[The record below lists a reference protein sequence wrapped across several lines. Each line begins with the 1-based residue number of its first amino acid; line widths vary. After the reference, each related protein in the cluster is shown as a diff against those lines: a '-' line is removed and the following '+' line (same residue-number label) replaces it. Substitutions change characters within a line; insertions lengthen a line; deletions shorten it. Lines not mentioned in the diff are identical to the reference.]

1 MKERGKNIKKNTQSN
16 YIQLDFII
24 ILLALM
30 IISVLAI
37 YNAQQ
42 LGQYNENFALK
53 QTIYFALGILFVI
66 SIQFID
72 LDIIYKLSSYFYLFG
87 VLLVI
92 SLYFS
97 PSSIARPV
105 NNAKSWF
112 NELPFLTIQ
121 PSEIAK
127 IFLILFM
134 ARLIVKHKEKYA
146 INTMKTDFWLVTKLI
161 LAVAIPVSFIIQEP
175 DLGIS
180 LVFLFITAVVIILS
194 NINWKLLCILIVG
207 GGLFVT
213 LALFLTVNFPDLA
226 EKGLGIKPY
235 QIERVTTWFDP
246 TEQVDNDRYQIER
259 SLTTIGSG
267 ELTGKGLGRPEV
279 ALPEAHTDFI
289 FSIVG
294 ESFGFV
300 GSAVVIFIFF
310 LLIYRL
316 VTLGLSSFEFSPYA
330 AYICFGFMAMLV
342 IHTFQNIGMTI
353 GLMPVTGVPLLFL
366 SYGGSTVLSTM
377 LLFSIIYRIAVEES
391 RQQEFLFK

>member
-1 MKERGKNIKKNTQSN
+1 N

-97 PSSIARPV
+97 LSSIARPV

-127 IFLILFM
+127 IFLILFI
-134 ARLIVKHKEKYA
+134 AILIVKHIENND
-146 INTMKTDFWLVTKLI
+146 INTMKK
-161 LAVAIPVSFIIQEP
+161 
-175 DLGIS
+175 
-180 LVFLFITAVVIILS
+180 
-194 NINWKLLCILIVG
+194 N
-207 GGLFVT
+207 
-213 LALFLTVNFPDLA
+213 
-226 EKGLGIKPY
+226 
-235 QIERVTTWFDP
+235 
-246 TEQVDNDRYQIER
+246 
-259 SLTTIGSG
+259 
-267 ELTGKGLGRPEV
+267 
-279 ALPEAHTDFI
+279 
-289 FSIVG
+289 
-294 ESFGFV
+294 
-300 GSAVVIFIFF
+300 F
-310 LLIYRL
+310 LL
-316 VTLGLSSFEFSPYA
+316 
-330 AYICFGFMAMLV
+330 
-342 IHTFQNIGMTI
+342 
-353 GLMPVTGVPLLFL
+353 
-366 SYGGSTVLSTM
+366 
-377 LLFSIIYRIAVEES
+377 
-391 RQQEFLFK
+391 